1 MVFFEHQAFGLGGL
15 KGPVPEEE
23 YTIAIG
29 QAEVK
34 RVGEDV
40 TIIAIAEMVHEA
52 LTAAEALA
60 GDGVSAEVVDPR
72 TLVPLDRD
80 ALWRSVR
87 KTGRVVV
94 VDEACITGSAA
105 AEITAV
111 ITEDPATFR
120 SLKAPPQR
128 VCAPDVPI
136 PYSPVMEEFCVPNA
150 TRIIEGVRQVLT

>member
-1 MVFFEHQAFGLGGL
+1 M
-15 KGPVPEEE
+15 
-23 YTIAIG
+23 
-29 QAEVK
+29 
-34 RVGEDV
+34 
-40 TIIAIAEMVHEA
+40 
-52 LTAAEALA
+52 
-60 GDGVSAEVVDPR
+60 DPR

-120 SLKAPPQR
+120 SLKAPPKR

-136 PYSPVMEEFCVPNA
+136 PYSPVMEEFCVPDA